1 MFYSDHNLLK
11 ASPLENNNNSDEFKH
26 KFIRINIYTQM
37 SIKFLKFA
45 ALIIL

>member
-1 MFYSDHNLLK
+1 MK
-11 ASPLENNNNSDEFKH
+11 IKH
-26 KFIRINIYTQM
+26 KFIRINIYIQM